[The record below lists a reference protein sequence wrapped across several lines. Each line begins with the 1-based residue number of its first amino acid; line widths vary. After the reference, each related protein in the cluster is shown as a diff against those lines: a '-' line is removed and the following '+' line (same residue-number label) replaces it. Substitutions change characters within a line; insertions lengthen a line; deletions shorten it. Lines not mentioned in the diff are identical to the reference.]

1 MGNRWVSA
9 VIERQAGWAV
19 RLFFWERRAGGGGCP
34 KTSHACSLAIP
45 QVKIPELPDTIE
57 TSLYM

>member
-1 MGNRWVSA
+1 VSA